1 MNRTKQITMFTS
13 GQDTPLFSG
22 TPQRVTLDIFTERE
36 PEPKQLELP
45 TKRPTRMVHIDTI
58 NGRQHI
64 LFGIGLTFHAY
75 HKPTPASLARVTKLI
90 DAAPER
96 RTDTQK
102 YSNCYLGIYPA
113 KG

>member
-36 PEPKQLELP
+36 PEPEQLPLP
-45 TKRPTRMVHIDTI
+45 ESVTTCNHPPTRLFSGYYTNPVTNDDVLWIGCLDC
-58 NGRQHI
+58 GAI
-64 LFGIGLTFHAY
+64 L
-75 HKPTPASLARVTKLI
+75 
-90 DAAPER
+90 
-96 RTDTQK
+96 
-102 YSNCYLGIYPA
+102 